1 MKNQE
6 TQPQVTVRDLF
17 RTRGP
22 HGTKF
27 ENHCSKL
34 SIVNLS
40 IELRA
45 DVKIYYQ
52 RRYIIDKFDNNVN
65 LELKLIVKEFTN

>member
-1 MKNQE
+1 MENQQ
-6 TQPQVTVRDLF
+6 TQPQVTVRDLV

-22 HGTKF
+22 PGTEF

-34 SIVNLS
+34 SVGNLPV
-40 IELRA
+40 ELRA

-52 RRYIIDKFDNNVN
+52 RRYV
-65 LELKLIVKEFTN
+65 IVK